1 MDRGHDGFSGCAAS
15 NIALLMESARD
26 IMGNI
31 KSLSRSVE
39 AKLERSASLDEIIPI
54 LAEKRDRVAVLR
66 DLSREI
72 TVSLGA
78 AETGKVTVPL
88 TDKCKQQFLDLVSE
102 FQELIS
108 EESQL
113 EDLVCKRGLKIS
125 GRGR

>member
-1 MDRGHDGFSGCAAS
+1 MNRGHDGFSECATS

-26 IMGNI
+26 VIGDI
-31 KSLSRSVE
+31 KNLSRSVE

-54 LAEKRDRVAVLR
+54 LAEKRDRVGVLR

-78 AETGKVTVPL
+78 AETGRVGVPL
-88 TDKCKQQFLDLVSE
+88 SDESKQKFLDLVGE
-102 FQELIS
+102 FQELIT
-108 EESQL
+108 EESSL

-125 GRGR
+125 GRRK